1 MTDPE
6 DEEYFY
12 DQVVEYLFEGSSSSE
27 KDDESEDEDTTCD
40 LNELEEEI
48 E

>member
-1 MTDPE
+1 MTDTE

-27 KDDESEDEDTTCD
+27 NDDNSEEEDTTCD
-40 LNELEEEI
+40 INELEEEI